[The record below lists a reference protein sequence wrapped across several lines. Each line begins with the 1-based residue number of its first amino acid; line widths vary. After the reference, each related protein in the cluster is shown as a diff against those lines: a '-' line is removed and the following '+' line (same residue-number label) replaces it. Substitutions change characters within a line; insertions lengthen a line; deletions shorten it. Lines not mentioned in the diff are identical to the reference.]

1 MTFVQLG
8 FLEFIQEILSDL
20 FNKVF
25 APILSDVLMVICRI
39 LWSMFVSFMSSF
51 LLTGFTM
58 WLSILDYI
66 AAVYDVLTGVSTVT
80 YGSETDLTMI
90 QALFKVNAVG
100 KAFIVMTAAAIVLAF
115 AFSMLSVIRSM
126 QDTVLENKH
135 PISEVLRWSLK
146 SALSFAMIPL
156 LCVFML
162 QFTQIIF
169 TAIGEIDYT
178 DTSGGNHSVEIVGST
193 PGDVLFVTMIQ
204 DAIKVPDEFVNDTQR
219 AGYIQQRLDYY
230 LTELGDVA
238 SNQFSYRNIDQV
250 LEDVDASKVNYIV
263 AFISVG
269 CLLILMLMSAI
280 TLVRRMF
287 ELLILY
293 IVAPLF
299 AATIALDGGGV
310 FKKWKNMFI
319 GKFFAGAGTMIAM
332 KLFLMVLP
340 MIATRRFAY
349 SEDKLMNQIIT
360 VLFVLGGAWAVYNAS
375 ITFGKVMDPDS
386 AQEEEG
392 QRRDTINF
400 IKGRWSK
407 FTQNSQN
414 NQSQNQNSD
423 QGQEQGGSG
432 GSQGGS
438 GGGPQGPV
446 RR

>member
-8 FLEFIQEILSDL
+8 FLEFIQEILSAL
-20 FNKVF
+20 FNDVF
-25 APILSDVLMVICRI
+25 APILSKVLMAIFKI
-39 LWSMFVSFMSSF
+39 LWSMVVSFMSSF

-66 AAVYDVLTGVSTVT
+66 ASVYDVLTGVSTVT
-80 YGSETDLTMI
+80 YGNETGLTMI

-100 KAFIVMTAAAIVLAF
+100 KAFIVMTVAAIVLAF

-162 QFTQIIF
+162 QFTQVIF
-169 TAIGEIDYT
+169 STIGEINYT

-204 DAIKVPDEFVNDTQR
+204 DAIVVPEEYDNDTQR

-238 SNQFSYRNIDQV
+238 ANQFSYRNTDQV
-250 LEDVDASKVNYIV
+250 LEDVNAAKVNYFV

-293 IVAPLF
+293 IVAPFF
-299 AATIALDGGGV
+299 AATIALDGGAV

-332 KLFLMVLP
+332 KIFLMILP
-340 MIATRRFAY
+340 MVATSRFAY
-349 SEDKLMNQIIT
+349 SEDKLLNQIIT
-360 VLFVLGGAWAVYNAS
+360 ILFVLGGAWAVYNAS

-392 QRRDTINF
+392 QRRDTISF
-400 IKGRWSK
+400 VKGRWSK
-407 FTQNSQN
+407 LSQGSQN
-414 NQSQNQNSD
+414 NQSQNQNSVP
-423 QGQEQGGSG
+423 GQGGSG
-432 GSQGGS
+432 SSQGGS

>member
-8 FLEFIQEILSDL
+8 FLEFIQEILSAL
-20 FNKVF
+20 FNDVF
-25 APILSDVLMVICRI
+25 APILSKVLMAIFKI
-39 LWSMFVSFMSSF
+39 LWSMVVSFMSSF

-66 AAVYDVLTGVSTVT
+66 ASVYDVLTGVSTVT
-80 YGSETDLTMI
+80 YGNETGLTMI

-162 QFTQIIF
+162 QFTQVIF
-169 TAIGEIDYT
+169 STIGEINYT

-204 DAIKVPDEFVNDTQR
+204 DAIVVPEEYDNDTQR

-238 SNQFSYRNIDQV
+238 ANQFSYRNTDQV
-250 LEDVDASKVNYIV
+250 LEDVNAAKVNYFV

-293 IVAPLF
+293 IVAPFF
-299 AATIALDGGGV
+299 AATIALDGGAV

-332 KLFLMVLP
+332 KIFLMILP
-340 MIATRRFAY
+340 MVATSRFAY
-349 SEDKLMNQIIT
+349 SEDKLLNQIIT
-360 VLFVLGGAWAVYNAS
+360 ILFVLGGAWAVYNAS

-392 QRRDTINF
+392 QRRDTISF
-400 IKGRWSK
+400 VKGRWSK
-407 FTQNSQN
+407 LSQGSQN
-414 NQSQNQNSD
+414 NQSQNQNSVP
-423 QGQEQGGSG
+423 GQGGSG
-432 GSQGGS
+432 SSQGGS